1 MECDET
7 VEKSQLKAILEGLTL
22 EEKVG
27 QLVQLGPMFFSEAGE
42 VTGPMQEMAMTKDE
56 LYQIGSVL
64 GTHTKEEVI
73 NIQKNY
79 LANASHGIPLMFMAD
94 VIHGYETIFPIPL
107 ALASSFDTELVRHMA
122 KLSAEEATA
131 AGINVTFSPMADLV
145 RDARWGR
152 VLESNGEDP
161 LLSSLLTKAYVEG
174 YQGDSLLDPQTLA
187 ACVKHFIGYGE
198 AEGGRDYNTVD
209 ISDLIL
215 YQNHLPAFKA
225 AIDAGVK
232 LVMTSFNTVRGVPA
246 SGNKWLLQDVLR
258 RDLGFE
264 GLVISDWA
272 SIHELVN
279 HRVAADKKDAA
290 YKAANAGVE
299 VDMMTDY
306 YQHHLIE
313 LVQEGLVS
321 QEFIDS
327 AVWHVLELKN
337 DLGLFE
343 DPYRSVQTI
352 TESNQHDLQ
361 NKLRKASRDIA
372 SQSMVLLENQ
382 TRLLPLKATDKLAL
396 IGPLAESND
405 LLGAWSWIGKAEES
419 VTIAKGLQAQIEQI
433 EIVKERHDY
442 VKLKYADKV
451 IVALGEHSEETG
463 EGASKTQISLA
474 QDQLDLLKEVYKWN
488 QNVIVVLIN
497 GRPLDL
503 IEVRLYSKSILEAW
517 FPGSEAGHAIA
528 DVLFGQVNPSG
539 KLPMSFPHTV
549 GQLPLTYNMLSTGR
563 KIDRHNHT
571 QKYVSKYL
579 DSENTPLYPFGYGLN
594 YSDIQLSNVSL
605 QDKGQTVTVNYTLT
619 NHSEVAGQEV
629 VQLYIKDVFTEV
641 ARPEREL
648 KAFEK
653 VSLVA
658 GESRELSLTLSA
670 QDIAY
675 YHSDL
680 TVTADTGAIEL
691 YLGLDSEA
699 PLVGV
704 WDYKAL

>member
-1 MECDET
+1 MK
-7 VEKSQLKAILEGLTL
+7 KSQLTDILGRLTL

-27 QLVQLGPMFFSEAGE
+27 QLVQLGPMFFSEGGE
-42 VTGPMQEMAMTKDE
+42 VTGPMQAMDMTKTE
-56 LYQIGSVL
+56 LYQIGSIL

-73 NIQKNY
+73 NIQETY
-79 LANASHGIPLMFMAD
+79 LANATHGIPLMFMAD

-107 ALASSFDTELVRHMA
+107 ALASSFDPKLVKRMA
-122 KLSAEEATA
+122 SLSAEEATA
-131 AGINVTFSPMADLV
+131 AGVNVTFSPMADLV

-174 YQGDSLLDPQTLA
+174 YQGDSLLDPKTLA

-209 ISDLIL
+209 MSDLVL

-225 AIDAGVK
+225 AIEAGVK
-232 LVMTSFNTVRGVPA
+232 MVMTSFNTIRGVPA

-264 GLVISDWA
+264 GLIISDWA
-272 SIHELVN
+272 SIHELIN

-299 VDMMTDY
+299 IDMMTDN
-306 YQHHLIE
+306 YQHHLVD
-313 LVQEGLVS
+313 LVKEGLIS
-321 QEFIDS
+321 QDFIDS
-327 AVWHVLELKN
+327 AVRHVLELKN

-343 DPYRSVQTI
+343 DPYRSVKNMT
-352 TESNQHDLQ
+352 SDSVRDLQ
-361 NKLRKASRDIA
+361 ASLRQASREIA
-372 SQSMVLLENQ
+372 SQSMVLLENKDN
-382 TRLLPLKATDKLAL
+382 LLPLKPADKLAL

-405 LLGAWSWIGKAEES
+405 LLGAWSWIGKPQDS
-419 VTIAKGLQAQIEQI
+419 ITIATGLQAQSKQV
-433 EIVKERHDY
+433 EIIKERHEY
-442 VKLKYADKV
+442 VKLKYVDKV

-463 EGASKTQISLA
+463 EGGSKTHISLP

-488 QNVIVVLIN
+488 QNIVLVLIN

-503 IEVRLYSKSILEAW
+503 TQVQQYSSSILEAW

-528 DVLFGQVNPSG
+528 DVLFGHVNPSG
-539 KLPMSFPHTV
+539 KLPMSFPRSV
-549 GQLPLTYNMLSTGR
+549 GQLPISYNMLSTGR
-563 KIDRHNHT
+563 KINEHNHT

-579 DSENTPLYPFGYGLN
+579 DNENTPLYPFGYGLN
-594 YSDIQLSNVSL
+594 YSDIRISEETL
-605 QDKGQTVTVNYTLT
+605 QVDDQAVTVNYTLT
-619 NHSEVAGQEV
+619 NHSQMAGQEV
-629 VQLYIKDVFTEV
+629 VQLYIKDVFTEI

-653 VSLVA
+653 VVLAA
-658 GESRELSLTLSA
+658 GESKQLSLTISDK
-670 QDIAY
+670 DIAY

-680 TVTADTGAIEL
+680 SESADSGAIEL
-691 YLGLDSEA
+691 YLGLDSDA
-699 PLVGV
+699 PLIGV
-704 WDYKAL
+704 WDYKG

>member
-1 MECDET
+1 MK
-7 VEKSQLKAILEGLTL
+7 KSQLTDILGRLTL

-27 QLVQLGPMFFSEAGE
+27 QLVQLGPMFFSEGGE
-42 VTGPMQEMAMTKDE
+42 VTGPMQAMDMTKTE
-56 LYQIGSVL
+56 LYQIGSIL

-73 NIQKNY
+73 NIQETY
-79 LANASHGIPLMFMAD
+79 LANATHGIPLMFMAD

-107 ALASSFDTELVRHMA
+107 ALASSFDPKLVKRMA
-122 KLSAEEATA
+122 SLSAEEATA
-131 AGINVTFSPMADLV
+131 AGVNVTFSPMADLV

-174 YQGDSLLDPQTLA
+174 YQGDSLLDPKTLA

-209 ISDLIL
+209 MSDLVL

-225 AIDAGVK
+225 AIEAGVK
-232 LVMTSFNTVRGVPA
+232 LVMTSFNTIRGVPA

-264 GLVISDWA
+264 GLIISDWA
-272 SIHELVN
+272 SIHELIN

-299 VDMMTDY
+299 IDMMTDN
-306 YQHHLIE
+306 YQHHLVD
-313 LVQEGLVS
+313 LVKEGLIS
-321 QEFIDS
+321 QDFIDS
-327 AVWHVLELKN
+327 AVRHVLELKN

-343 DPYRSVQTI
+343 DPYRSVKNMT
-352 TESNQHDLQ
+352 SDSVRDLQ
-361 NKLRKASRDIA
+361 ASLRQASREIA
-372 SQSMVLLENQ
+372 SQSMVLLENKDN
-382 TRLLPLKATDKLAL
+382 LLPLKPADKLAL

-405 LLGAWSWIGKAEES
+405 LLGAWSWIGKPQDS
-419 VTIAKGLQAQIEQI
+419 ITIATGLQAQSKQV
-433 EIVKERHDY
+433 EIIKERHEY
-442 VKLKYADKV
+442 VKLKYVDKV

-463 EGASKTQISLA
+463 EGGSKTHISLP

-488 QNVIVVLIN
+488 QNIVLVLIN

-503 IEVRLYSKSILEAW
+503 TQVQQYSSSILEAW

-528 DVLFGQVNPSG
+528 DVLFGHVNPSG
-539 KLPMSFPHTV
+539 KLPMSFPRSV
-549 GQLPLTYNMLSTGR
+549 GQLPISYNMLSTGR
-563 KIDRHNHT
+563 KINEHNHT

-579 DSENTPLYPFGYGLN
+579 DNENTPLYPFGYGLN
-594 YSDIQLSNVSL
+594 YSDIRISEVTL
-605 QDKGQTVTVNYTLT
+605 QVDDQAVTVNYTLT
-619 NHSEVAGQEV
+619 NHSQMAGQEV
-629 VQLYIKDVFTEV
+629 VQLYIKDVFTEI

-653 VSLVA
+653 VVLAA
-658 GESRELSLTLSA
+658 GESKQLSLTISDK
-670 QDIAY
+670 DIAY

-680 TVTADTGAIEL
+680 SESADSGAIEL
-691 YLGLDSEA
+691 YLGLDSDA
-699 PLVGV
+699 PLIGV
-704 WDYKAL
+704 WDYKG

>member
-1 MECDET
+1 MK
-7 VEKSQLKAILEGLTL
+7 KSQLTDILGRLTL

-27 QLVQLGPMFFSEAGE
+27 QLVQLGPMFFSEGGE
-42 VTGPMQEMAMTKDE
+42 VTGPMQAMDMTKTE
-56 LYQIGSVL
+56 LYQIGSIL

-73 NIQKNY
+73 NIQETY
-79 LANASHGIPLMFMAD
+79 LANATHGIPLMFMAD

-107 ALASSFDTELVRHMA
+107 ALASSFDPKLVKRMA
-122 KLSAEEATA
+122 SLSAEEATA
-131 AGINVTFSPMADLV
+131 AGVNVTFSPMADLV

-174 YQGDSLLDPQTLA
+174 YQGDSLLDPKTLA

-209 ISDLIL
+209 MSDLVL

-225 AIDAGVK
+225 AIEAGVK
-232 LVMTSFNTVRGVPA
+232 LVMTSFNTIRGVPA

-264 GLVISDWA
+264 GLIISDWA
-272 SIHELVN
+272 SIHELIN

-299 VDMMTDY
+299 IDMMTDN
-306 YQHHLIE
+306 YQHHLVD
-313 LVQEGLVS
+313 LVKEGLIS
-321 QEFIDS
+321 QDFIDS
-327 AVWHVLELKN
+327 AVRHVLELKN

-343 DPYRSVQTI
+343 DPYRSVKNMT
-352 TESNQHDLQ
+352 SDSVRDLQ
-361 NKLRKASRDIA
+361 ASLRQASREIA
-372 SQSMVLLENQ
+372 SQSMVLLENKDN
-382 TRLLPLKATDKLAL
+382 LLPLKPADKLAL

-405 LLGAWSWIGKAEES
+405 LLGAWSWIGKPQDS
-419 VTIAKGLQAQIEQI
+419 ITIATGLQAQSKQVEMI
-433 EIVKERHDY
+433 KERHEY
-442 VKLKYADKV
+442 VKLKYVDKV

-463 EGASKTQISLA
+463 EGGSKTQITLP
-474 QDQLDLLKEVYKWN
+474 QDQLALLKEVYKWN
-488 QNVIVVLIN
+488 QNIVLVLIN

-503 IEVRLYSKSILEAW
+503 TQVQQYSSSILEAW

-528 DVLFGQVNPSG
+528 DVLFGHVNPSG
-539 KLPMSFPHTV
+539 KLPMSFPRSV
-549 GQLPLTYNMLSTGR
+549 GQLPISYNMLSTGR
-563 KIDRHNHT
+563 KINEHNHT

-579 DSENTPLYPFGYGLN
+579 DNENTPLYPFGYGLN
-594 YSDIQLSNVSL
+594 YSDIRISEVTL
-605 QDKGQTVTVNYTLT
+605 QVDDQAVTVNYTLT
-619 NHSEVAGQEV
+619 NHSQMAGQEV
-629 VQLYIKDVFTEV
+629 VQLYIKDVFTEI

-653 VSLVA
+653 VALAA
-658 GESRELSLTLSA
+658 GESKQLSLTISDK
-670 QDIAY
+670 DIAY

-680 TVTADTGAIEL
+680 SESADSGAIEL
-691 YLGLDSEA
+691 YLGLDSDA
-699 PLVGV
+699 PLIGV
-704 WDYKAL
+704 WDYKG

>member
-1 MECDET
+1 MK
-7 VEKSQLKAILEGLTL
+7 KSQLTDILGRLTL

-27 QLVQLGPMFFSEAGE
+27 QLVQLGPMFFSEGGE
-42 VTGPMQEMAMTKDE
+42 VTGPMQAMDMTKTE
-56 LYQIGSVL
+56 LYQIGSIL

-73 NIQKNY
+73 NIQETY
-79 LANASHGIPLMFMAD
+79 LANATHGIPLMFMAD

-107 ALASSFDTELVRHMA
+107 ALASSFDPKLVKRMA
-122 KLSAEEATA
+122 SLSAEEATA
-131 AGINVTFSPMADLV
+131 AGVNVTFSPMADLV

-174 YQGDSLLDPQTLA
+174 YQGDSLLDPKTLA

-209 ISDLIL
+209 MSDLVL

-225 AIDAGVK
+225 AIEAGVK
-232 LVMTSFNTVRGVPA
+232 LVMTSFNTIRGVPA

-264 GLVISDWA
+264 GLIISDWA
-272 SIHELVN
+272 SIHELIN

-299 VDMMTDY
+299 IDMMTDN
-306 YQHHLIE
+306 YQHHLVD
-313 LVQEGLVS
+313 LVKEGLIS
-321 QEFIDS
+321 QDFIDS
-327 AVWHVLELKN
+327 AVRHVLELKN

-343 DPYRSVQTI
+343 DPYRSVKNMT
-352 TESNQHDLQ
+352 SDSVRDLQ
-361 NKLRKASRDIA
+361 ASLRQASREIA
-372 SQSMVLLENQ
+372 SQSMVLLENKDN
-382 TRLLPLKATDKLAL
+382 LLPLKPADKLAL

-405 LLGAWSWIGKAEES
+405 LLGAWSWIGKPQDS
-419 VTIAKGLQAQIEQI
+419 ITIATGLQAQSKQVEMI
-433 EIVKERHDY
+433 KERHEY
-442 VKLKYADKV
+442 VKLKYVDKV

-463 EGASKTQISLA
+463 EGGSKTQITLP
-474 QDQLDLLKEVYKWN
+474 QDQLALLKEVYKWN
-488 QNVIVVLIN
+488 QNIVLVLIN

-503 IEVRLYSKSILEAW
+503 TQVQQYSSSILEAW

-528 DVLFGQVNPSG
+528 DVLFGHVNPSG
-539 KLPMSFPHTV
+539 KLPMSFPRSV
-549 GQLPLTYNMLSTGR
+549 GQLPISYNMLSTGR
-563 KIDRHNHT
+563 KINEHNHT

-579 DSENTPLYPFGYGLN
+579 DNENTPLYPFGYGLN
-594 YSDIQLSNVSL
+594 YSDIRISEVTL
-605 QDKGQTVTVNYTLT
+605 QVDDQAVTVNYTLT
-619 NHSEVAGQEV
+619 NHSQMAGQEV
-629 VQLYIKDVFTEV
+629 VQLYIKDVFTEI

-653 VSLVA
+653 VALAA
-658 GESRELSLTLSA
+658 GESKQLSLIISDK
-670 QDIAY
+670 DIAY

-680 TVTADTGAIEL
+680 SESADSGAIEL
-691 YLGLDSEA
+691 YLGLDSDA
-699 PLVGV
+699 PLIGV
-704 WDYKAL
+704 WDYKG